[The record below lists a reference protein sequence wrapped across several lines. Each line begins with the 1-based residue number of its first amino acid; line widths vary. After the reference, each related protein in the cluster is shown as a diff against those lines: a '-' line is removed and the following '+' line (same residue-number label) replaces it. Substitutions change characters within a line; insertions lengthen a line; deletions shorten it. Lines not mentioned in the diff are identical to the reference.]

1 MRGTTAARLG
11 VRRGLVLRG
20 LGAQAHRQHS
30 DDTPLQPGGASMTDS
45 NRVNTETKR
54 WRPPPVTPSQP
65 PSACPVNDSGARLL

>member
-11 VRRGLVLRG
+11 LRRGLVLRG

-54 WRPPPVTPSQP
+54 WRPPPSR
-65 PSACPVNDSGARLL
+65 PVNRRLHALSTTQARVC